1 MCNVLFILINFV
13 MKKMNFEQMET
24 INGGW
29 TNEQHFWCAVGG
41 IVAGGGWGGAL
52 LYVACLELLATA

>member
-1 MCNVLFILINFV
+1 